1 MTVATDM
8 GLIFV
13 LFDTGIGSEVMK
25 SIAAPVIGGL
35 VTSIVLE
42 LTIYPAIY
50 LLWRK
55 KTMAKEVPTY
65 RQ

>member
-1 MTVATDM
+1 M

-25 SIAAPVIGGL
+25 SIAAPMIGGL
-35 VTSIVLE
+35 VTSTILE

-55 KTMAKEVPTY
+55 REMAKEV
-65 RQ
+65 